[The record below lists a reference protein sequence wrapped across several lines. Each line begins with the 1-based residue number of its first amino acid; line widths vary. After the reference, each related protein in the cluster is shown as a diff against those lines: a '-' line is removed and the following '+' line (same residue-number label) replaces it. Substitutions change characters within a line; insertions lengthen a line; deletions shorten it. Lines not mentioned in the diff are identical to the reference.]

1 MYDLLHRD
9 ASFQHVRRTR
19 RHFVS
24 AFGKLFASLQ
34 NKTRRRAKNA
44 LRRVSSQQAASRSAD
59 GREAFFQI
67 VQNIVDVLQPH
78 GQADKPRR
86 DARGHKLFVGEL
98 AVVDRSARWSCRPG
112 RGRPPPGRGPP
123 SPPARSR
130 PSCHRLG

>member
-1 MYDLLHRD
+1 MLD
-9 ASFQHVRRTR
+9 ARADILFQL
-19 RHFVS
+19 S
-24 AFGKLFASLQ
+24 GKLFASLQ

-86 DARGHKLFVGEL
+86 DAAATKLF
-98 AVVDRSARWSCRPG
+98 RR
-112 RGRPPPGRGPP
+112 
-123 SPPARSR
+123 
-130 PSCHRLG
+130 